1 MPAASSLSDLL
12 RIRSHNR
19 ELIDRVNGNLGS
31 ALGFKYSDGES
42 SGVPAILIFVPR
54 KINNAWLSQQDRIP
68 PALND
73 GNGIEC
79 PTDVIQ
85 SSSYDETYLKTYQS
99 NGAPYA
105 VGNDIVSWSEL
116 EGAPPLSRSN
126 VELLQVLHGS
136 ENFMPAGARL
146 AVINS
151 DGSGHTGTLGCF
163 ARSKTDGALGILTNQ
178 HVASALDSTI
188 CFPWFNSPQIGKVKD
203 LWEYV
208 TDEHRFP
215 GVVDEPETYY
225 RIDCAFIQL
234 FPQMAPNIDP
244 ELPGLGTIG
253 APLQL
258 DLNSMGP
265 VGKRV
270 AGVGG
275 RRGLQKGE
283 IKAFAYEYNDGVN
296 KIYTDYLIVGDEQI
310 NQDEIELI
318 PTAFSNPGDSGKLI
332 VTDDDEHN
340 AVALLWGGW
349 VQRLRRGKMQE
360 DWTYAIDIN
369 YVLKRLNLELVTTL
383 PGIPPVQNEEET
395 HMTTVTIKRT
405 DGETGLMLTITFN
418 GENRN
423 ISTGDSEVF
432 EGVGAGNNDLHMVG
446 MLGEGTVT
454 FTFELINATT
464 QLGASNF
471 SDLATAPDYEKVISL
486 KVSS

>member
-1 MPAASSLSDLL
+1 MPAASSISDLL

-19 ELIDRVNGNLGS
+19 EFIDRVNGNLGS
-31 ALGFKYSDGES
+31 ALGFKYSNGES
-42 SGVPAILIFVPR
+42 PEVPAILIFVPR
-54 KINNAWLSQQDRIP
+54 KINNAWLSEEDRIP
-68 PALND
+68 PTLND

-85 SSSYDETYLKTYQS
+85 SSSFDETYLKIYQS

-105 VGNDIVSWSEL
+105 DGSNIVSWSEL
-116 EGAPPLSRSN
+116 DGSPPLSRSN

-151 DGSGHTGTLGCF
+151 DGSEHTGTLGCF
-163 ARSKTDGALGILTNQ
+163 TRSKIDGALGILTNQ

-188 CFPWFNSPQIGKVKD
+188 CFPWFNSPEIGKVKD
-203 LWEYV
+203 LLEYV

-234 FPQMAPNIDP
+234 FPQMAAHIDP

-283 IKAFAYEYNDGVN
+283 IKAFAYEYNDGAN

-310 NQDEIELI
+310 NQDGIELI

-349 VQRLRRGKMQE
+349 MQRLRSGKMQE

-369 YVLKRLNLELVTTL
+369 YVLERLNLELVTTL
-383 PGIPPVQNEEET
+383 PGVPLVQNEEET

-405 DGETGLMLTITFN
+405 DGVEGLMLTITFN
-418 GENRN
+418 GENRS
-423 ISTGDSEVF
+423 IGTGDSEVF
-432 EGVGAGNNDLHMVG
+432 ENVPAEGKDLHMVG
-446 MLGEGTVT
+446 VLSSGRAVFKLEFVNANTQSGDDS
-454 FTFELINATT
+454 FTDSAI
-464 QLGASNF
+464 
-471 SDLATAPDYEKVISL
+471 APDYENVITL
-486 KVSS
+486 KVLS

>member
-1 MPAASSLSDLL
+1 
-12 RIRSHNR
+12 
-19 ELIDRVNGNLGS
+19 
-31 ALGFKYSDGES
+31 
-42 SGVPAILIFVPR
+42 
-54 KINNAWLSQQDRIP
+54 
-68 PALND
+68 
-73 GNGIEC
+73 
-79 PTDVIQ
+79 
-85 SSSYDETYLKTYQS
+85 
-99 NGAPYA
+99 
-105 VGNDIVSWSEL
+105 
-116 EGAPPLSRSN
+116 
-126 VELLQVLHGS
+126 
-136 ENFMPAGARL
+136 
-146 AVINS
+146 VINS

-178 HVASALDSTI
+178 HVASALDSMI
-188 CFPWFNSPQIGKVKD
+188 CFPWFNSPQIGRVKD
-203 LWEYV
+203 LLEYA

-234 FPQMAPNIDP
+234 LPQIAPHIDP

-283 IKAFAYEYNDGVN
+283 IKAFAYEYNDGAN

-332 VTDDDEHN
+332 VTDDEEHN

-349 VQRLRRGKMQE
+349 VQRLRPGKMQE

-369 YVLKRLNLELVTTL
+369 YVLERMNLELVTTS
-383 PGIPPVQNEEET
+383 PGIPPVQNEKET
-395 HMTTVTIKRT
+395 HMTTVTIERI
-405 DGETGLMLTITFN
+405 DEEDELMLTINFN
-418 GENRN
+418 GETRN
-423 ISTGDSEVF
+423 IGTGDSEVF
-432 EGVGAGNNDLHMVG
+432 ENVPTGDNDLHIVG
-446 MLGEGTVT
+446 IFGSGRAV
-454 FTFELINATT
+454 FKFEFINATT
-464 QLGASNF
+464 QSDNDNF
-471 SDLATAPDYEKVISL
+471 TDSAIAPDYENAITL
-486 KVSS
+486 KVPS